1 MKPSVSHP
9 YLPATDAQRQEML
22 GSVGVDTVQDLF
34 QDIPSR
40 FRSPLLDL
48 PAALSEL
55 ELRQELEEIGSANA
69 VSGKYMS
76 FLGGGAYHHFI
87 PAVVRAMVSRGEL
100 LTSYTPYQPEVSQGT
115 LQATYDFQT
124 LICLLTGMDV
134 ANAGMYDGATALAE
148 AALMSCRVTGRDSV
162 VALANVNPRY
172 LDVVQTY
179 CAPQGITVNIIP
191 PDSPATGP
199 EDACL
204 LLQYPD
210 FLGGIASMTG
220 LANSVHASGGLLV
233 ASVNPLALGLLK
245 PPGESG
251 ADIVT
256 GECQPLGIP
265 LSFGGPYVGLFAC
278 REEHVRQMP
287 GRVVGRTQDQ
297 TGKPGFVLTL
307 QTREQH
313 IRRAR
318 ATSNICTSEA
328 LIATASAVYLAALGP
343 SGLQQVAALCYHKAH
358 YTASL
363 IKQIPGYSVV
373 LPDDTDWFHEFVIQG
388 PSAPADLNKR
398 LFERGILGGIDVS
411 PLVPGGLLLCVTEM
425 NSRREIDALVQALA
439 EIALELQ

>member
-1 MKPSVSHP
+1 MKPTVSHP
-9 YLPATDAQRQEML
+9 YLPTTDAQRQEML
-22 GSVGVDTVQDLF
+22 GSIGADTVQDLF

-40 FRSPLLDL
+40 FRSPSLQL
-48 PAALSEL
+48 PTALSEL
-55 ELRQELEEIGSANA
+55 ELRQELEALGSANA
-69 VSGKYMS
+69 VAGEYIS
-76 FLGGGAYHHFI
+76 FLGGGAYRHFI

-148 AALMSCRVTGRDSV
+148 AALMSCRVTGRNSV
-162 VALANVNPRY
+162 RALATVNPRY

-179 CAPQGITVNIIP
+179 CAPQGITVNVIS
-191 PDSPATGP
+191 PDAAVIGP
-199 EDACL
+199 EDSCL
-204 LLQYPD
+204 LVQYPN
-210 FLGGIASMTG
+210 FLGGIESMEG
-220 LANSVHASGGLLV
+220 LADSVHASGGLLV

-245 PPGESG
+245 PPGDFG
-251 ADIVT
+251 VDIVT

-265 LSFGGPYVGLFAC
+265 LSFGGPYVGLFTC

-287 GRVVGRTQDQ
+287 GRVVGRTQDKS
-297 TGKPGFVLTL
+297 GKHGFVLTL

-313 IRRAR
+313 IRRAH

-343 SGLQQVAALCYHKAH
+343 IGLQQVAALCYHKAH

-363 IKQIPGYSVV
+363 IERISGYSVI
-373 LPDDTDWFHEFVIQG
+373 LPSHKNWFHEFVIRG
-388 PSAPADLNKR
+388 PGTPADLNKR
-398 LFERGILGGIDVS
+398 LFNRGILGGINVS
-411 PLVPGGLLLCVTEM
+411 KLVPNGLLLCVTEM
-425 NSRREIDALVQALA
+425 KSRKEIEALAQALA